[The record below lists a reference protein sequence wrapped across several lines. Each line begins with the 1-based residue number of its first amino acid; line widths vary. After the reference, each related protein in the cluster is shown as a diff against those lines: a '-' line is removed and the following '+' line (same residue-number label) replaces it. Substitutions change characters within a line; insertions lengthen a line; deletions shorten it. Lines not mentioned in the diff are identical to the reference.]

1 MNSET
6 LEFLKELYTGYKQY
20 GYKFSLVYSTDQSEK
35 LEQQKMLE
43 YLEDNGYIILT
54 SNSIGFRYRIYWL
67 WTRLHRKFNL
77 VLKLIR
83 YEGHIK
89 YDMTL

>member
-1 MNSET
+1 MNLET

-54 SNSIGFRYRIYWL
+54 SNSIGFRGIEFTDYGLDYIE
-67 WTRLHRKFNL
+67 NL
-77 VLKLIR
+77 I
-83 YEGHIK
+83 
-89 YDMTL
+89 

>member
-43 YLEDNGYIILT
+43 YL
-54 SNSIGFRYRIYWL
+54 
-67 WTRLHRKFNL
+67 
-77 VLKLIR
+77 
-83 YEGHIK
+83 
-89 YDMTL
+89 